1 MLADSNPPNMK
12 KSLII
17 IAAAL
22 AVGVA
27 TAAVQ
32 RQVRPTT
39 STQHPNLTAAQK
51 LVQQAYDKLT
61 ASVKAQEG
69 DVAGHTELAK
79 SYLQQANAEIKLAI
93 EVAETTNGAR

>member
-1 MLADSNPPNMK
+1 M
-12 KSLII
+12 
-17 IAAAL
+17 
-22 AVGVA
+22 
-27 TAAVQ
+27 
-32 RQVRPTT
+32 
-39 STQHPNLTAAQK
+39 
-51 LVQQAYDKLT
+51 QQAYDKLT